1 MSNKSQ
7 TDLEQLIDIVD
18 KALTS
23 NDERVIN
30 ALRSLMMI
38 TLLTNVDDNSDGNAG
53 PLRQLFESMDNL
65 RRRMSELEYQ
75 MSRLE
80 RSNNDVFNWPKSGS
94 GTDYYFDAVTAKKI
108 NGGHDPSYGAIPP
121 ISALSIA
128 ELNEILK

>member
-23 NDERVIN
+23 KDERVVN

-38 TLLTNVDDNSDGNAG
+38 TLLTNVDDKSDSVG

-65 RRRMSELEYQ
+65 RRRMSEMEYQ
-75 MSRLE
+75 ISRLE
-80 RSNNDVFNWPKSGS
+80 RSNNDVFKWPKSNS
-94 GTDYYFDAVTAKKI
+94 GTDYYFDAVTAAKI
-108 NGGHDPSYGAIPP
+108 NAGYDPSYGAIPP
-121 ISALSIA
+121 LTAQSIA
-128 ELNEILK
+128 DLTKTLK